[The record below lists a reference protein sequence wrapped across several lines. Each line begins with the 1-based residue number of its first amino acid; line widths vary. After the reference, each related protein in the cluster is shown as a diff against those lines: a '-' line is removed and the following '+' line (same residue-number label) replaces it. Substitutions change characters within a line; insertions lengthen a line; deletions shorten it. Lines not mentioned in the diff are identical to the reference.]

1 MVLTCFHCSSAD
13 FKEAGGF
20 SNSIPEHR
28 CQTEFGCIEVS
39 VNDKGTIAGFRSGE
53 KDRGHQLLKQTT
65 TTTKN
70 RSVVVSSVN
79 KTVNFLSLS

>member
-53 KDRGHQLLKQTT
+53 KDCGHQLLKQT